1 MKVEYDLIEIK
12 TSVIDGHYFTSQVS
26 VKRTGEIAGVIYDSY
41 DELDKFI
48 IADDETK
55 SFVKIPIN
63 KCTKIE

>member
-1 MKVEYDLIEIK
+1 MKVQYDLIEIK
-12 TSVIDGHYFTSQVS
+12 NSVIDGHYLISRTS

-41 DELDKFI
+41 DKLDKFI

>member
-1 MKVEYDLIEIK
+1 MKVQYNLIETK
-12 TSVIDGHYFTSQVS
+12 TSVIDGHYLTSQVL

-41 DELDKFI
+41 DKLDKFI
-48 IADDETK
+48 IADDKTK

>member
-1 MKVEYDLIEIK
+1 MKVQYDLIKTK
-12 TSVIDGHYFTSQVS
+12 TSVVDGHYLTSQIS
-26 VKRTGEIAGVIYDSY
+26 VKCTGEIAGIIYDSY
-41 DELDKFI
+41 DKLDKFI